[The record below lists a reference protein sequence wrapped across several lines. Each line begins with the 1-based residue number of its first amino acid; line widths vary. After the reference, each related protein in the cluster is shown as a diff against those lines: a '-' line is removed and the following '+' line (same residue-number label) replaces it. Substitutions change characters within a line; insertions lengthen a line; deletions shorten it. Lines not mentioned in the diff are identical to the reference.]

1 MGIFNKKKKL
11 FEYDPKELDLDTLS
25 ELQTSLIA
33 KLFLVN
39 QELISRLKN
48 VTNLGS
54 TLPDSENAM
63 AVLTDRSDHL
73 EKVNSFLQSE
83 LSLLTGKND

>member
-1 MGIFNKKKKL
+1 MGLFGKKKKL
-11 FEYDPKELDLDTLS
+11 FEYEPQELDLDTLS
-25 ELQTSLIA
+25 ELQMSLIA

-39 QELISRLKN
+39 QELIFRLKN

-54 TLPDSENAM
+54 TLPDSDNAM
-63 AVLTDRSDHL
+63 AALSDRSDHL

-83 LSLLTGKND
+83 LALLSDKKD